1 MNSYLISDSPLWR
14 LAQCSFTLLLKTRRN
29 HHHSHVRAEALFSMV
44 FVPAQKLSSVVGTLA
59 CEQALRGALAGKG
72 RRACYYVS
80 GIRISASKKSMWNT
94 KVITLGMC
102 FSMFVYIR
110 THFHSH
116 SFPLCTDW
124 WKSDSSVDGESQ
136 GYWRWNSS
144 SRDAVT
150 SCPSFS
156 CPTNRVPRR
165 ACSQAMWTQASLTE
179 WAYSLGL
186 ILLSREG
193 ERKWQTTSLQ
203 DNISRQLAPNR
214 KTSNLLQT
222 NKLTIL
228 MWRIWNN
235 SYLNCG
241 CRWK

>member
-14 LAQCSFTLLLKTRRN
+14 LAQCSFTLLLKSRRN

-110 THFHSH
+110 THFHFALIGGNLTAQSMGSH
-116 SFPLCTDW
+116 RGIGGEIQVPEMQLQAVLPFPAPPTECPGELAHRLC
-124 WKSDSSVDGESQ
+124 EH
-136 GYWRWNSS
+136 R
-144 SRDAVT
+144 
-150 SCPSFS
+150 
-156 CPTNRVPRR
+156 
-165 ACSQAMWTQASLTE
+165 
-179 WAYSLGL
+179 
-186 ILLSREG
+186 
-193 ERKWQTTSLQ
+193 
-203 DNISRQLAPNR
+203 LA
-214 KTSNLLQT
+214 
-222 NKLTIL
+222 
-228 MWRIWNN
+228 
-235 SYLNCG
+235 
-241 CRWK
+241 